1 IRAAAQLDRLHE
13 EAAAV
18 GARAGKRLE
27 EIHREIERVRAHLVE
42 ILERLV
48 ATAES
53 LGLPNPQRG

>member
-1 IRAAAQLDRLHE
+1 MARLELLHD
-13 EAAAV
+13 EAAAA

-27 EIHREIERVRAHLVE
+27 EIHADIERARAQLAD

-53 LGLPNPQRG
+53 LGLPDPQPG